1 MAQRATTKKIELS
14 LRTRAMR
21 YLVRREHS
29 RAELHKK
36 LIPKASPEDNIDG
49 LLDDLVARGWLSD
62 SRMVEH
68 IVHIRRNR
76 FGVQRITHE
85 LRQKGIAEHLI
96 SEVLPQMQN
105 SELEAARDIWSRR
118 FGIHPENIKEKAKQ
132 ARFLQSRG
140 FMLDVISKVLRGGE
154 DGE

>member
-1 MAQRATTKKIELS
+1 
-14 LRTRAMR
+14 
-21 YLVRREHS
+21 
-29 RAELHKK
+29 
-36 LIPKASPEDNIDG
+36 
-49 LLDDLVARGWLSD
+49 
-62 SRMVEH
+62 
-68 IVHIRRNR
+68 
-76 FGVQRITHE
+76 
-85 LRQKGIAEHLI
+85 
-96 SEVLPQMQN
+96 MQN